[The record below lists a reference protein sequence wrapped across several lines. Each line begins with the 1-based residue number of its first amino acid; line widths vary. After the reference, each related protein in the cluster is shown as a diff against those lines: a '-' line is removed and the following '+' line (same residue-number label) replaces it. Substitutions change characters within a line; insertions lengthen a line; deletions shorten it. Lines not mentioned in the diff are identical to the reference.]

1 MSILGKPFT
10 LAEFDKLVFSE
21 PTYVLPK
28 HIFDIFKTIE
38 QNIDISSFTPTTSTA
53 THSYPA
59 KRDDNYY
66 GGGGGYASKEHSSKS
81 SYKSS
86 SASASNSKHT
96 IGRNKKEM
104 PSSLS
109 EDWGL
114 MRSFKTTK
122 IETKTGVDKTI
133 NDIRIHLNKMS
144 TTNYAKQRDT
154 IIGEI
159 RQYLESETVSSEN
172 TSKISSAIFQIA
184 SSNKFLSELYSNLY
198 VELIREFPLFGDLLN
213 EFVSSFHETVD
224 SIEYIDPE
232 ENYDEFCRITKANDK
247 RKSTTTFIGN
257 AMNKGVV
264 HPSVVMELLMVF
276 LDTVLKNTQEPN
288 RINQL
293 EEITEN
299 IFILVSVSSSVLRT
313 LPEWNSAFENI
324 RLLADVDSHVSF
336 KSTSNRI
343 VFKFMDILDKGELR
357 SP

>member
-1 MSILGKPFT
+1 MAILGKPFT
-10 LAEFDKLVFSE
+10 LAEFDKLIFSE

-28 HIFDIFKTIE
+28 GIFDIFKTIE
-38 QNIDISSFTPTTSTA
+38 QNIDVSAFTTTTTTS

-66 GGGGGYASKEHSSKS
+66 GNGGGYPPKEHSTKPYASSKTNT
-81 SYKSS
+81 K
-86 SASASNSKHT
+86 NS
-96 IGRNKKEM
+96 GRVSGSHNKKDT
-104 PSSLS
+104 PST

-122 IETKTGVDKTI
+122 IEAKTGVDKTI

-144 TTNYAKQRDT
+144 ASNYSKQRDT
-154 IIGEI
+154 IIGEL
-159 RQYLESETVSSEN
+159 RQYLESDTVSSEN
-172 TSKISSAIFQIA
+172 TSKISLAIFQIA
-184 SSNKFLSELYSNLY
+184 SSNKFLSELYSDLY
-198 VELIREFPLFGDLLN
+198 VELIREFPLFGNLLN
-213 EFVSSFHETVD
+213 DFVASFHETVD

-264 HPSVVMELLMVF
+264 PPGVVMEVLRVF
-276 LDTVLKNTQEPN
+276 LDTVIKNTQEPN
-288 RINQL
+288 RINQI
-293 EEITEN
+293 EEIAEN
-299 IFILVSVSSSVLRT
+299 IFILVSVSSTRLKT

-324 RLLADVDSHVSF
+324 RLLANGDKHSGF

-343 VFKFMDILDKGELR
+343 VFKFMDILDLGELR

>member
-1 MSILGKPFT
+1 MAILGKPYT
-10 LAEFDKLVFSE
+10 LADFDKLIFSE
-21 PTYVLPK
+21 STYVLSK
-28 HIFDIFKTIE
+28 SIFDIFKTIE
-38 QNIDISSFTPTTSTA
+38 QNIDVSSFSATTTS

-66 GGGGGYASKEHSSKS
+66 GNSNGYASKDHSSKPA
-81 SYKSS
+81 YSS
-86 SASASNSKHT
+86 SKPNTKHSGSS
-96 IGRNKKEM
+96 GRTHNKKETH
-104 PSSLS
+104 ST

-154 IIGEI
+154 IISEI
-159 RQYLESETVSSEN
+159 RQYLESEMVSSEN
-172 TSKISSAIFQIA
+172 TSKISLAIFQIA

-198 VELIREFPLFGDLLN
+198 VELICEFPLFGDLLN

-224 SIEYIDPE
+224 TIEYIDPE

-264 HPSVVMELLMVF
+264 QPKVVMELLLVF

-299 IFILVSVSSSVLRT
+299 IFILVSVSSAVLRT
-313 LPEWNSAFENI
+313 LPEWKSAFGHI
-324 RLLADVDSHVSF
+324 RLLADGDSHVGF

-343 VFKFMDILDKGELR
+343 VFKFMDILDKGDFVPLT
-357 SP
+357 P

>member
-1 MSILGKPFT
+1 MAILGKPYT
-10 LAEFDKLVFSE
+10 LVEFDKLIFSE
-21 PTYVLPK
+21 PTYVLSK
-28 HIFDIFKTIE
+28 SIFDIFKTIE
-38 QNIDISSFTPTTSTA
+38 QNIDVSSFTPTTSTA

-66 GGGGGYASKEHSSKS
+66 GGGGGYASKEHSSKP

-96 IGRNKKEM
+96 IGRNKKET
-104 PSSLS
+104 PSPSS

-154 IIGEI
+154 IISEI
-159 RQYLESETVSSEN
+159 RQYLESEMVSSEN
-172 TSKISSAIFQIA
+172 TSKISLAIFQIA

-198 VELIREFPLFGDLLN
+198 VELICEFPLFGDLLN

-224 SIEYIDPE
+224 TIEYIDPE

-264 HPSVVMELLMVF
+264 QPKVVMELLLVF

-299 IFILVSVSSSVLRT
+299 IFILVSVSSAVLRT
-313 LPEWNSAFENI
+313 LPEWNSAFGHI
-324 RLLADVDSHVSF
+324 RLLADGDSHVGF